1 MNAPQ
6 MLLSEVVQRTLPHP
20 GAAVQVRLDTHR
32 ARAVIVS
39 ISAILGAVLHRKQ
52 GERPNM
58 PPQPPA
64 RPRLLAQHSHLG
76 DSKQRP
82 KEAADPDSVNEQH
95 REAMGSQEGQRPFA
109 RTEPL

>member
-58 PPQPPA
+58 PPNPPRA
-64 RPRLLAQHSHLG
+64 RGFWPSIRT
-76 DSKQRP
+76 
-82 KEAADPDSVNEQH
+82 SVIRNNDQKKLPIPT
-95 REAMGSQEGQRPFA
+95 A
-109 RTEPL
+109 

>member
-1 MNAPQ
+1 
-6 MLLSEVVQRTLPHP
+6 
-20 GAAVQVRLDTHR
+20 
-32 ARAVIVS
+32 
-39 ISAILGAVLHRKQ
+39 
-52 GERPNM
+52 M
-58 PPQPPA
+58 PPHTPRA

-82 KEAADPDSVNEQH
+82 KEAADPDSVNEQQ